1 MKINFKGWAVL
12 WFALLP
18 LAAAIPAAEGQ
29 AVRDRNGRLSYA
41 ADELGN
47 RISDF
52 SHCGYAGADRDIPD
66 IPVRMVVEPG
76 DGDDGLRIQAA
87 IDQIARLP
95 MDQNGFRGAMRL
107 LPGDFQI
114 QGQLIIRASGIVL
127 QGSGATQG
135 GTTLIAMG
143 TDRREL
149 IRIEG
154 KANRE
159 LLGSATKIKDEI
171 IPVGANRL
179 ELESTEGLAIGDTIV
194 VTRPSTAEWIKFLG
208 ADAFGVGWR
217 PGSRDITWDRV
228 ITAIKGNGVTIDA
241 PITTAIEQRWGGGT
255 VQKYTWPGR
264 IENVGIEDLELI
276 SEVVADNPV
285 DEDHAWL
292 GITFDNVAN
301 AWIRRVGFAH
311 FSGGAVHL
319 LPGSKWVTVAD
330 CISTKPV
337 SELGGYRRHTY
348 FTQGQLGL
356 FLRCWSEDGRR
367 DFAVGH
373 CAPGPNTFVNC
384 IAMRAHSD
392 SGPLESWASGVLYD
406 NVRVEGGGLHLV
418 NRWTN
423 PAQVGW
429 SAANCVLWQCRA
441 GTVHCFRP
449 PGANNW
455 SLGNWAAFSG
465 DGTFEARSDFV
476 SPMSLYQG
484 QLAERAGKKAAERID
499 PILGQ
504 PVGATNPTYAE
515 AKKFVAESNEPA
527 RQLIDIICENMS
539 NAGKRLAEQDLSH
552 VSKAKDIASAEKEK
566 TTHLLSIKNGW
577 LVIDN
582 KVKTGGY
589 MDPTWWRGTMR
600 PNEAAAM
607 GANISRFAPGRWG
620 TGLTDELQAVAG
632 QMVRENIAAYE
643 HHYGL
648 WYERRRDDHL
658 MGSQEDG
665 SVIPPF
671 YEQPFARTGKG
682 TAWDGLSKYDL
693 TKPNPWYWNRLRDF
707 AELAEQDG
715 FVLFQQNFF
724 QHNILEAGAHW
735 VDSPWRPAN
744 NVNDMGLPEPPP
756 FIGDKRLFMAH
767 NFYDL
772 SYAPRRELLRQY
784 IRQCL
789 EAFAD
794 RENVIQLTSAEYTG
808 PLEFVQ
814 FWLDTIIEWKAEH
827 KRDVI
832 IALSATKDVQDA
844 ILADPERSKHIDV
857 IDIRY
862 WTYDKNFKLYA
873 PPGGANLAPRQHLRQ
888 LQPEESSFASIV
900 KAVRETRLAH
910 PDKAVTYYADQNC
923 RSGRDGWA
931 VLMGGG
937 SLANVKLPMELS
949 IALVSMRPTDGVVD
963 DEKAW
968 CLAGDRDYLI
978 YTAVDEPLNLEL
990 AEGTYGAHWLDLQTG
1005 KVLDVEQIK
1014 GGMTTLKPQTRA
1026 LWLSRN

>member
-1 MKINFKGWAVL
+1 MSFRTCLIGV
-12 WFALLP
+12 WFISALLHD
-18 LAAAIPAAEGQ
+18 LALGEN
-29 AVRDRNGRLSYA
+29 AVQFDRAGVLAYA
-41 ADELGN
+41 QDELGN
-47 RISDF
+47 RIPNF
-52 SHCGYAGADRDIPD
+52 SHCGYAGANRDIPD
-66 IPVRMVVEPG
+66 VPARILVESGP
-76 DGDDGLRIQAA
+76 DDDGPRIQAA
-87 IDQIARLP
+87 LDQTARLP
-95 MDQNGFRGAMRL
+95 LNKNGLRGAVRL
-107 LPGDFQI
+107 GPGQFQI
-114 QGQLIIRASGIVL
+114 EGQLVIRASGIVL
-127 QGSGATQG
+127 QGSGANKE
-135 GTTLIAMG
+135 GTTLVATG
-143 TDRREL
+143 PDRREV
-149 IRIEG
+149 IRVVG
-154 KANRE
+154 QADRE
-159 LLGSATKIKDEI
+159 LLGLAIKIADEI
-171 IPVGANRL
+171 VPVGSNRVK
-179 ELESTEGLAIGDTIV
+179 LESTEGLAVGDTVV
-194 VTRPSTAEWIKFLG
+194 VTRPSPAEWIKFIG

-217 PGSRDITWDRV
+217 PGSRDIQWDRV
-228 ITAIKGNGVTIDA
+228 ITAIKGNVVTIDA

-264 IENVGIEDLELI
+264 IENVGVEDLELV
-276 SEVVADNPV
+276 SDVVSDNPH

-292 GITFDNVAN
+292 GVTVDNAAN
-301 AWIRRVGFAH
+301 VWVRRVGFQQ
-311 FSGGAVHL
+311 FCGGAVHL
-319 LPGSKWVTVAD
+319 LPGSKWITVQD
-330 CISTKPV
+330 CISREPI
-337 SELGGYRRHTY
+337 SEMGGYRRHTY
-348 FTQGQLGL
+348 FMQGQLGL

-367 DFAVGH
+367 DFSVGH
-373 CAPGPNTFVNC
+373 CAPGPNAFVNC

-406 NVRVEGGGLHLV
+406 NVRIEGGGLQLV

-441 GTVHCFRP
+441 STVHCFRP

-476 SPMSLYQG
+476 APMSLYQG
-484 QLAERAGKKAAERID
+484 QLAERVGKKAAGRVD
-499 PILGQ
+499 PILGR

-515 AKKFVAESNEPA
+515 AMQFVAESNEPA
-527 RQLIDIICENMS
+527 RQLVDVIRENMVS
-539 NAGKRLAEQDLSH
+539 AAKRLTEQDRSRISEAQEVAAEQKDNGGTHVLS
-552 VSKAKDIASAEKEK
+552 VED
-566 TTHLLSIKNGW
+566 GW
-577 LVIDN
+577 LVIDGQ
-582 KVKTGGY
+582 VKTGGY
-589 MDPTWWRGTMR
+589 LDPTWWRGTMR
-600 PNEAAAM
+600 PSEAQAM
-607 GANISRFAPGRWG
+607 GPNISRFAPGRWG
-620 TGLTDELQAVAG
+620 TGLTDELEAVAD

-658 MGSQEDG
+658 MGSQENG
-665 SVIPPF
+665 AVIPPF

-682 TAWDGLSKYDL
+682 VAWDGLSKYDL
-693 TKPNPWYWNRLRDF
+693 TKPNPWYWDRLRGL
-707 AELAEQDG
+707 AELAERHG
-715 FVLFQQNFF
+715 LILFHQNFF

-772 SYAPRRELLRQY
+772 SYDPRKELLRQY

-814 FWLDTIIEWKAEH
+814 FWLDTIIEWEAEH

-832 IALSATKDVQDA
+832 VALSATKDVQDA
-844 ILADPERSKHIDV
+844 ILADPERSTHVDV

-910 PDKAVTYYADQNC
+910 PEKAVTYYADQNC

-937 SLANVKLPMELS
+937 SLANVKLPEKLGE
-949 IALVSMRPTDGVVD
+949 ALASMRPIDGLVD
-963 DEKAW
+963 GDKTW

-978 YTAVDEPLNLEL
+978 YAAVDEPLNFKLV
-990 AEGTYGAHWLDLQTG
+990 EGTYEARWLDPQTG
-1005 KVLDVEQIK
+1005 KVVDTAQVKE
-1014 GGMTTLKPQTRA
+1014 GTTTLKPRTRA